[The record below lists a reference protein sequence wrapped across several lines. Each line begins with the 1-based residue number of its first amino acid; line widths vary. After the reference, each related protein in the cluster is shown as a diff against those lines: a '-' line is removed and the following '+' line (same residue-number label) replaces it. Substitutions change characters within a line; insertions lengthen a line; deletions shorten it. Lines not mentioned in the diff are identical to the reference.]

1 MRFISNNSSA
11 KVQENCILRLQKSNQ
26 MKVRRYIFAIGVVVS
41 ALYACSNDD
50 DGFVSIPPR
59 DMTEQQVNEDPIIQ
73 SYLKTHFFTPVDN
86 DANPDYQIIQF
97 DTIAGDNS
105 GETSIWDSGLLETK
119 TITRDD
125 VDYTLYLLKRNN
137 GAPTERQPTFADSAF
152 VTYRGEIFYDN
163 VDQDADGIPDDAD
176 VDADGDNEPDNIS
189 DSETKTDSDGDGI
202 ADDADVDNNPDEPD
216 SDGDGIIDEKDQVDN
231 NNPDRRVFDSAVTP
245 VWFDLNGV
253 LPGFREGTVEVSG
266 ASGFMENPDNGTV
279 DYNMDFGDFTVFMP
293 SGLAYFDQGQ
303 TGIPQYSPLI
313 FSIQLYRNVESD
325 HDDDGIPS
333 YLEDLEADSDLS
345 VDRDGDGDPTNDIGD
360 RDPTNDD
367 TDGDSFPDFFDADDD
382 GDGTFT
388 EDEIT
393 LLGDLNGNGVIDYNP
408 NNPDDPTNEIIFYDD
423 DGDGIWNHLD
433 SDDTEEKN

>member
-26 MKVRRYIFAIGVVVS
+26 MKVRRYIFAIGVVIS
-41 ALYACSNDD
+41 ALYACNNDDDD

-59 DMTEQQVNEDPIIQ
+59 DFTEQQEDEEPIIQ
-73 SYLKTHFFTPVDN
+73 SYLKTHFFTLVDN
-86 DANPDYQIIQF
+86 SANPDYQIIQF

-105 GETSIWDSGLLETK
+105 SQTSIWDSGLLESK
-119 TITRDD
+119 TVTLNDI
-125 VDYTLYLLKRNN
+125 DYTLYFLKRNN
-137 GAPTERQPTFADSAF
+137 GATSERKPTFADSAF

-163 VDQDADGIPDDAD
+163 VDQDGDGIPDNAD

-231 NNPDRRVFDSAVTP
+231 NNPNRKVFDSAITP
-245 VWFDLNGV
+245 VWFDLNSV
-253 LPGFREGTVEVSG
+253 VPGFREGTIEVSG

-293 SGLAYFDQGQ
+293 SGLAYFNEIQ

-313 FSIQLYRNVESD
+313 FSIQLYGMNQTD
-325 HDDDGIPS
+325 HDSDGIPS
-333 YLEDLEADSDLS
+333 YLEDLEADSDLN
-345 VDRDGDGDPTNDIGD
+345 VDRDGDGDSTNDIGD
-360 RDPTNDD
+360 RNLSNDD
-367 TDGDSFPDFFDADDD
+367 TDGSVVPNFFDIDDD
-382 GDGTFT
+382 GDGTLT
-388 EDEIT
+388 MDEVTVDDANEDGFIDID
-393 LLGDLNGNGVIDYNP
+393 LG
-408 NNPDDPTNEIIFYDD
+408 EIIFYDD
-423 DGDGIWNHLD
+423 DGDGIPNHLD
-433 SDDTEEKN
+433 PDDSDPKND